1 MRRFFAVLL
10 AAGLAVLPGCGG
22 TGRTVSIEGSTAMVL
37 VAEALREGFAERE
50 PGVAVNCSGTGSG
63 AGIEAA
69 VSGRCDIG
77 RSSRALRDAELARGA
92 QVHLIALDGVAVI
105 VHPSNPVAGL
115 AGTELARLFTGE
127 VSNWSELGGLDAPVA
142 AYGREAGSGTRDA
155 FEAAIGAAG
164 RCVYTNE
171 YSSTGDVVGNVAANP
186 NAVGYASLAAISG
199 SVAALEI
206 DGVTCTTASVRDGSY
221 RISRPF
227 LLVTRAGAPLSPE
240 AQAFLDYAR
249 SAGAAA
255 VIGKA
260 GAVPIRSF
268 EERENQ
274 NHERG

>member
-69 VSGRCDIG
+69 VSGRCDIDL
-77 RSSRALRDAELARGA
+77 SSRALRDAELARGA

>member
-22 TGRTVSIEGSTAMVL
+22 TGRTVSIGGSTAMVL

-77 RSSRALRDAELARGA
+77 LSSRALRDVELARGA
-92 QVHLIALDGVAVI
+92 QAHLIALDGVAVI

-127 VSNWSELGGLDAPVA
+127 VANWSELGGLDAPVA

-164 RCVYTNE
+164 RCIYTNE

-260 GAVPIRSF
+260 GAVSILSL

>member
-1 MRRFFAVLL
+1 MAWSV
-10 AAGLAVLPGCGG
+10 
-22 TGRTVSIEGSTAMVL
+22 
-37 VAEALREGFAERE
+37 
-50 PGVAVNCSGTGSG
+50 
-63 AGIEAA
+63 
-69 VSGRCDIG
+69 
-77 RSSRALRDAELARGA
+77 
-92 QVHLIALDGVAVI
+92 ALDGVAVI

-186 NAVGYASLAAISG
+186 NAVGYASLAAISEG
-199 SVAALEI
+199 VAALEI
-206 DGVTCTTASVRDGSY
+206 DGVTCTAASVRDGSY

-227 LLVTRAGAPLSPE
+227 LLVTRAGAPLSTE
-240 AQAFLDYAR
+240 ARSFLDYAR

-268 EERENQ
+268 E
-274 NHERG
+274 

>member
-63 AGIEAA
+63 AGVEAA

-77 RSSRALRDAELARGA
+77 LSSRALRDAELARGA
-92 QVHLIALDGVAVI
+92 QAHLIALDGVAVI

-127 VSNWSELGGLDAPVA
+127 VANWSELGGLDAPVA

-164 RCVYTNE
+164 RCIYTNE

-206 DGVTCTTASVRDGSY
+206 DGVTCTTASVRAGSS

-260 GAVPIRSF
+260 GAVSILSL